1 MGYKVGIDRKQL
13 TLIPV
18 SIDDYIPEGHI
29 CRVIDAFTR
38 QLDLCELNFKYAE
51 KKKQGCRPYDPQKM
65 LNLYIYGYLHRTRS
79 SRRLEAETKR
89 NLEVMWLMEGLTPD
103 DKTICNFRRDNST
116 VLKGVFE
123 EYVQMSRKLGLYG
136 EEEEVADGTMVR
148 ANNSLD
154 NHFNETVVKNELGRI
169 EKKVEEYMEL
179 LEKGDKEDGGKK
191 EVEEEKIKE
200 ALVVLKE
207 RKEAYE
213 ALKGRLEEE
222 KEIST
227 VDPDARMV
235 RTGGDGRELNVG
247 YNVQTVVDS
256 KYHMIADF
264 EVTNNSSDTGN
275 LPRMMEKVKE
285 VLEVEELRCL
295 ADKGYYDGED
305 IAACEANGISC
316 LVAKRKPGGD
326 VKAAEFS
333 KDNFRYDAAG
343 DRYVCPCGK
352 NLEFKQETKKNGGKD
367 YRRYA
372 NYEACA
378 GCERRSE
385 CTKYKY
391 REMWRLTC
399 QDVLDVVDERMKA
412 NKEQYRKRHEVVEH
426 VFGTVKSVW
435 GYRQYLCRRL
445 PKVTAETALA
455 YLAYNIR
462 RTVNIFKESG
472 LLPVFER

>member
-1 MGYKVGIDRKQL
+1 MGYKVGIDRKQQ
-13 TLIPV
+13 TLVPV
-18 SIDDYIPEGHI
+18 CIDDYISEDHI
-29 CRVIDAFTR
+29 CRIIDAFTR
-38 QLDLCELNFKYAE
+38 LLDLCALNFKYADS
-51 KKKQGCRPYDPQKM
+51 KKQGCRPYDPQKM

-103 DKTICNFRRDNST
+103 DKTICNFRRDNA
-116 VLKGVFE
+116 KGLRKVFG

-136 EEEEVADGTMVR
+136 EEEEVVDGTMVR

-179 LEKGDKEDGGKK
+179 LEKGDKEEAGK
-191 EVEEEKIKE
+191 EGEEKKIKE
-200 ALVVLKE
+200 ALEILKE
-207 RKEAYE
+207 KKVEYE
-213 ALKGRLEEE
+213 GLAKRLETE

-247 YNVQTVVDS
+247 YNVQTIVDS
-256 KYHMIADF
+256 KYHLIADF
-264 EVTNNSSDTGN
+264 EVTNNSGDTGN
-275 LPRMMEKVKE
+275 LPGMMENVKAL
-285 VLEVEELRCL
+285 LEVEDLTCL

-305 IAACEANGISC
+305 IAACESNGISC

-326 VKAAEFS
+326 VKAPEFS
-333 KDNFRYDAAG
+333 KDNFVYDVAG
-343 DRYVCPCGK
+343 DWYVCPCGK
-352 NLEFKQETKKNGGKD
+352 HLEFKQETKKNGGKD
-367 YRRYA
+367 YRRYV

-385 CTKYKY
+385 CTKYRY

-399 QDVLDVVDERMKA
+399 QDVLDVVDERMKS
-412 NKEQYRKRHEVVEH
+412 NKEQYQKRHEVIEH

-435 GYRQYLCRRL
+435 GYRQFLCRRL

-472 LLPVFER
+472 LIPVFER